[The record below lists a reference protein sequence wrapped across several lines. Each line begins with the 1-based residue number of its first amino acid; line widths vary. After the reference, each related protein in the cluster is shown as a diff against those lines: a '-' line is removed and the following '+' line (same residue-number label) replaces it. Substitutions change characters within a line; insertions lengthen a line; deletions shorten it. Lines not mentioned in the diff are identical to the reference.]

1 MGAISS
7 PESLPVLRS
16 FLTHPNVSIKETAEI
31 AVAKIEWDNSEE
43 GKAQKAKTLEASA

>member
-7 PESLPVLRS
+7 PESLPVLRT
-16 FLTHPNVSIKETAEI
+16 FLNHSNVSIKETAEI

-43 GKAQKAKTLEASA
+43 GKAQRAKTLEASA